1 MALMICP
8 ECGGQVSDKAHACPH
23 CGYPIE
29 ELMAKGPAIP
39 EVCLYEYKGQTYD
52 VTDIVRTLLSGDRG
66 EAAGILWELLDLKR
80 EEVTMVLSGIENQFG
95 IRH

>member
-29 ELMAKGPAIP
+29 ELMKKGPEIP
-39 EVCLYEYKGQTYD
+39 EVCLYEYKGETYD
-52 VTDIVRTLLSGDRG
+52 VTDIVRTLLAGDRG
-66 EAAGILWELLDLKR
+66 EAGALLFPPTGR
-80 EEVTMVLSGIENQFG
+80 PFPP
-95 IRH
+95 

>member
-8 ECGGQVSDKAHACPH
+8 ECGGQVSDTEHACPH

-29 ELMAKGPAIP
+29 ELMKKGPEIP
-39 EVCLYEYKGQTYD
+39 EVCLYEYKGETYD
-52 VTDIVRTLLSGDRG
+52 VTDIVRTLLAGDRG

-80 EEVTMVLSGIENQFG
+80 EEVTAVLSSIESQFKV
-95 IRH
+95 R

>member
-29 ELMAKGPAIP
+29 ELMKKGPEIP
-39 EVCLYEYKGQTYD
+39 EVCLYEYKGETYD
-52 VTDIVRTLLSGDRG
+52 VTDIVWNGWASARKDILLIVCGSATSWIINKVPPVSGHPK
-66 EAAGILWELLDLKR
+66 A
-80 EEVTMVLSGIENQFG
+80 SCS
-95 IRH
+95 